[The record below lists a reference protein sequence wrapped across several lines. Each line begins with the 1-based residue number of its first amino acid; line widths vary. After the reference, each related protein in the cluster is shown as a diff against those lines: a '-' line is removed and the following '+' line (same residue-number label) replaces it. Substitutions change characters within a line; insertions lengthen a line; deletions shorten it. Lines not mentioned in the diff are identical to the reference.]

1 MTADDPARAGI
12 EHDASYHTQNHPGGW
27 QIGIRMALGAQAAD
41 VRRSVLRYASPLL
54 LLGLV
59 IGLAAAAALA
69 GSVEGLLFQV
79 QPRDMTI
86 YAAAGAVLLTAGLAA
101 AYLPAR
107 RASRV
112 DPLVAL
118 RLE

>member
-1 MTADDPARAGI
+1 MAFI
-12 EHDASYHTQNHPGGW
+12 VTQRT
-27 QIGIRMALGAQAAD
+27 QEIGIRMALGAQAAG
-41 VRRSVLRYASPLL
+41 VRRSVLWQASRLL
-54 LLGLV
+54 LLGLA

-69 GSVEGLLFQV
+69 GSVQGLLFQV
-79 QPRDMTI
+79 QPYDLTI
-86 YAAAGAVLLTAGLAA
+86 YAAASIVLLAAGLAA

-107 RASRV
+107 RASRI